1 MSDLSELIKRFERDY
16 DQYLAECDVYDGAS
30 FTSHRIE
37 FEAKFNA
44 IIAEQT
50 KKAFRDGQLDCQKA
64 GDPTNH
70 VHFKEAVAE
79 QNRLAKLSVWR
90 EILGEDFDKFFPE
103 DKFNDFIKVPSFFI
117 TAALKLNNGGGD
129 E

>member
-79 QNRLAKLSVWR
+79 QNRLVLIDLKENHSGNDDYGQPVVTVQ
-90 EILGEDFDKFFPE
+90 EIDNVLR
-103 DKFNDFIKVPSFFI
+103 
-117 TAALKLNNGGGD
+117 ALKLNNGGGD

>member
-1 MSDLSELIKRFERDY
+1 MSSLPANLKYQIGFAIAHGTYMDEEAR
-16 DQYLAECDVYDGAS
+16 
-30 FTSHRIE
+30 
-37 FEAKFNA
+37 EAKFEEIVDHIEA
-44 IIAEQT
+44 YVAEQT